1 MIENYLSGEA
11 GIGLISGALFAL
23 GIMLLMVE
31 AVSPGVGAGG
41 FLGAACQLACFAPDV
56 LVGSAPV
63 SVFLLAAGGCA
74 LLMLDSNFVGV
85 GPLGW
90 VGVGLLLG
98 ALGQA
103 ALDAMQFIYTLCA
116 SAVFTGAALPVALA
130 RLPKSR
136 MMAKIELNET
146 LEGSGAAQ
154 KTLPEAGAEG
164 VVLNALKPRG
174 MVRIG
179 EERYEA
185 SAAIFIEKGALVR
198 VVRSEG
204 GALFVER
211 VKRAQEE

>member
-1 MIENYLSGEA
+1 M
-11 GIGLISGALFAL
+11 
-23 GIMLLMVE
+23 
-31 AVSPGVGAGG
+31 
-41 FLGAACQLACFAPDV
+41 
-56 LVGSAPV
+56 PV
-63 SVFLLAAGGCA
+63 
-74 LLMLDSNFVGV
+74 N
-85 GPLGW
+85 
-90 VGVGLLLG
+90 
-98 ALGQA
+98 
-103 ALDAMQFIYTLCA
+103 T
-116 SAVFTGAALPVALA
+116 
-130 RLPKSR
+130 
-136 MMAKIELNET
+136 
-146 LEGSGAAQ
+146 Q